1 MSTRGKENE
10 KRPRAS
16 TEIKQKEVNII
27 AQHDELVITEILGA
41 SATIPGPVQ
50 ITPKTVPPAHPH
62 FGAKQPKQHRPP
74 PKCISVICKEEKEEL
89 MEKLADTHKE
99 LADTLEELSKC
110 RITIN

>member
-1 MSTRGKENE
+1 M
-10 KRPRAS
+10 
-16 TEIKQKEVNII
+16 NII

-62 FGAKQPKQHRPP
+62 FGAKQPKQHHAP

-99 LADTLEELSKC
+99 LADTLEELSVVLP
-110 RITIN
+110 